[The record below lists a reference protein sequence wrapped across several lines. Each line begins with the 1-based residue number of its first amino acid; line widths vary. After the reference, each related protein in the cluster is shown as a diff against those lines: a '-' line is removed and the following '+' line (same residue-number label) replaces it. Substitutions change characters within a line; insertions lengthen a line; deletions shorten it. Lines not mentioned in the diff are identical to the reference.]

1 MILLLFGA
9 PGAGK
14 GTLAE
19 MLTKHYK
26 LPHVSTGDL
35 LRYHLSKGT
44 EIGRKAKE
52 YMDAGL
58 LVPDDVVLEILEEK
72 MDEKACHGGYILDG
86 FPRTVEQAEALDEML
101 EERGAKI
108 AHVFNID
115 VPRDVI
121 VKRLC
126 SRRVCSKCGA
136 IYNVEFKPPKKEG
149 VCDCCGAPLMQRSDD
164 TDEVIRKRLAEY
176 ESKTKP
182 VLDYYQEKGLVRTVK
197 GTDSNELFG
206 KIVGIVG
213 K

>member
-44 EIGRKAKE
+44 EIGTKAKE

-72 MDEKACHGGYILDG
+72 MLEKACHGGYILDG
-86 FPRTVEQAEALDEML
+86 FPRTVEQAEALDEMM
-101 EERGAKI
+101 EERSVKI
-108 AHVFNID
+108 SHVFNID
-115 VPRDVI
+115 VPQAVI

-126 SRRVCSKCGA
+126 ARRVCSKCGT

-149 VCDCCGAPLMQRSDD
+149 VCDVCGAPLMHRSDD
-164 TDEVIRKRLAEY
+164 KDDVIRKRLAEY
-176 ESKTKP
+176 ESKTRP
-182 VLDYYQEKGLVRTVK
+182 VLDYYQKKNLVRTVK
-197 GTDSNELFG
+197 GTDSVEMFG
-206 KIVGIVG
+206 KIVDIVG